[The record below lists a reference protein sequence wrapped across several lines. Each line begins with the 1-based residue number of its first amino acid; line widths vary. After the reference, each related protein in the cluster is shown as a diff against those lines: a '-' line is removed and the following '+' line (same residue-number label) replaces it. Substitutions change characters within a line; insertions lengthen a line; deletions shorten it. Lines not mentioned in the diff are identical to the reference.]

1 VLLLHTKSAKSG
13 AERVNPMMYQAV
25 DGAYAVFASYA
36 GAPKNPEAKTD
47 RIIPVVVLE
56 PAN

>member
-1 VLLLHTKSAKSG
+1 
-13 AERVNPMMYQAV
+13 MMYQAV

-47 RIIPVVVLE
+47 RIIPVVVPE